1 MLSPLYSL
9 LLVILAQ
16 QSLCRAQNHGGQLS
30 GPRGGKAMLERKQ
43 LCQWPCK
50 CRAKPQCAP
59 GVSSVLDGCGCC
71 KSCARQIGEA
81 CNERDICDPHKGMYC
96 DFSNDQPRYEVGV
109 CAYLMAVGCDLNG
122 AHYENGEAFQPS
134 PLYKCTCIAGAIGCT
149 PAFIQKPAGLLG
161 PAPLRSNA
169 PLPAGLQ
176 SAPGASRKHQQD
188 TTNMAAMPAYRD
200 PPLAW
205 KKNCLIQTTPWSP
218 CSKTC
223 GLGISV
229 RVKNDNGKCE
239 MRKDR
244 RLCLLRP
251 CEKSIMKSI
260 QMLRG
265 KTCKPKFQARK
276 AEKLTLSGC
285 ASTKSFKPTYC
296 GICTDKRC
304 CVPNK
309 SKMVTV
315 NFKCKGGSNVRWKM
329 QWITSCVCQRKCN
342 DPGDMFAELRFL

>member
-1 MLSPLYSL
+1 MLSLLCHSL
-9 LLVILAQ
+9 LLILAQ
-16 QSLCRAQNHGGQLS
+16 QCFSRAQNNGQLA
-30 GPRGGKAMLERKQ
+30 PRDGRAATERRQ
-43 LCQWPCK
+43 FCQWPCK
-50 CRAKPQCAP
+50 CRQRPYCAP

-71 KSCARQIGEA
+71 KSCARQIGEP
-81 CNERDICDPHKGMYC
+81 CNERDVCDPHKSMYC
-96 DFSNDQPRYEVGV
+96 DFSADKPRFEVGV

-161 PAPLRSNA
+161 PAPLMGNM
-169 PLPAGLQ
+169 PAGLRSGQ
-176 SAPGASRKHQQD
+176 SPKKHQQD
-188 TTNMAAMPAYRD
+188 TTYMSAYRD

-229 RVKNDNGKCE
+229 RVNNDNGKCE

-251 CEKSIMKSI
+251 CQKSVIKSIKMPK
-260 QMLRG
+260 G
-265 KTCKPKFQARK
+265 KTCQPKFQAKK

-285 ASTKSFKPTYC
+285 TSTKKFKPTYC
-296 GICTDKRC
+296 GVCTDKRC

-309 SKMVTV
+309 SRMIKV
-315 NFKCKGGSNVRWKM
+315 NFTCKGGSNTQWKM

-342 DPGDMFAELRFL
+342 DPGDMFYELRLL

>member
-1 MLSPLYSL
+1 MLSLLCRSL
-9 LLVILAQ
+9 LLILAQ
-16 QSLCRAQNHGGQLS
+16 QCFSRAQNNGQLQATRGGQS
-30 GPRGGKAMLERKQ
+30 AAERRQ
-43 LCQWPCK
+43 FCQWPCK
-50 CRAKPQCAP
+50 CRERAHCAP
-59 GVSSVLDGCGCC
+59 GVSAVLDGCGCC

-81 CNERDICDPHKGMYC
+81 CNERDVCDPHKGMYC
-96 DFSNDQPRYEVGV
+96 DFSADQPRYEVGV
-109 CAYLMAVGCDLNG
+109 CAYMMAVGCDLNG

-161 PAPLRSNA
+161 TAPLMGN
-169 PLPAGLQ
+169 LPAGLRSGQ
-176 SAPGASRKHQQD
+176 SPKKHQQD
-188 TTNMAAMPAYRD
+188 TTYMSAYRD

-205 KKNCLIQTTPWSP
+205 RKNCLIQTTPWSP

-229 RVKNDNGKCE
+229 RVNNDNGKCE

-251 CEKSIMKSI
+251 CDKTVLRSIKVAK
-260 QMLRG
+260 G
-265 KTCKPKFQARK
+265 KTCRPKFQAKK

-285 ASTKSFKPTYC
+285 TSTKKFKPTYC
-296 GICTDKRC
+296 GVCTDKRC

-309 SKMVTV
+309 SRMIKVSFT
-315 NFKCKGGSNVRWKM
+315 CKEGSNTQWKM

-342 DPGDMFAELRFL
+342 NPGDMFSDLRLL

>member
-1 MLSPLYSL
+1 MLSLLCHSL
-9 LLVILAQ
+9 LLILVQ
-16 QSLCRAQNHGGQLS
+16 QCLSRAQNNGQLAARD
-30 GPRGGKAMLERKQ
+30 GRAVAERRQ
-43 LCQWPCK
+43 FCQWPCK
-50 CRAKPQCAP
+50 CQPRPYCAP

-71 KSCARQIGEA
+71 KSCARQIGQS
-81 CNERDICDPHKGMYC
+81 CNERDVCDPHKGMYC
-96 DFSNDQPRYEVGV
+96 DFSADKPRFEVGV

-122 AHYENGEAFQPS
+122 AHYENGEGFQPS

-161 PAPLRSNA
+161 PAPLMGNMPASLRS
-169 PLPAGLQ
+169 GQ
-176 SAPGASRKHQQD
+176 SPKKHQQD
-188 TTNMAAMPAYRD
+188 TTYMSAYRD

-205 KKNCLIQTTPWSP
+205 KKNCLVQTTPWSP

-229 RVKNDNGKCE
+229 RVNNDNGKCE

-251 CEKSIMKSI
+251 CQKSVIKSIKMPK
-260 QMLRG
+260 G
-265 KTCKPKFQARK
+265 KTCRAKFQAKK

-285 ASTKSFKPTYC
+285 TSTKKFKPTYC
-296 GICTDKRC
+296 GVCTDKRC

-309 SKMVTV
+309 SRMIKV
-315 NFKCKGGSNVRWKM
+315 NFTCKGGSNTQWKM
-329 QWITSCVCQRKCN
+329 QWVTSCVCQRKCN
-342 DPGDMFAELRFL
+342 DPGDMFSELRLL

>member
-1 MLSPLYSL
+1 MLSLLCHSL
-9 LLVILAQ
+9 LLILAQ
-16 QSLCRAQNHGGQLS
+16 QGLSRAQNHGQLAA
-30 GPRGGKAMLERKQ
+30 RGGRAVTERRQ
-43 LCQWPCK
+43 FCQWPCK
-50 CRAKPQCAP
+50 CRQRPYCAP

-71 KSCARQIGEA
+71 KSCARQIGES
-81 CNERDICDPHKGMYC
+81 CNERDVCDPHKGMYC
-96 DFSNDQPRYEVGV
+96 DFSADKPRFEVGV

-161 PAPLRSNA
+161 PAPLMGNT
-169 PLPAGLQ
+169 PAGLR
-176 SAPGASRKHQQD
+176 SPKKHQQD
-188 TTNMAAMPAYRD
+188 TTYMS
-200 PPLAW
+200 AW

-229 RVKNDNGKCE
+229 RVNNDNGKCE

-251 CEKSIMKSI
+251 CQKSVMKSVKVPK
-260 QMLRG
+260 G
-265 KTCKPKFQARK
+265 KTCRPKFQAKK

-285 ASTKSFKPTYC
+285 TSTKKFKPTYC
-296 GICTDKRC
+296 GVCTDKRC

-309 SKMVTV
+309 SRMIKV
-315 NFKCKGGSNVRWKM
+315 NFTCKGGSDTQWKM

-342 DPGDMFAELRFL
+342 DPGDMFSELRLL